1 MQASELQK
9 FLDSKL
15 TDCEVIVQ
23 GDDGRHFEVIVIG
36 EVFAS
41 LTPVKK
47 QQHVYGTGLNDL
59 IASGEVH
66 AVQIRTYTPE
76 QWKDAAQLRVG

>member
-9 FLDSKL
+9 VLEEKL
-15 TDCEVIVQ
+15 SDCEFIVQ
-23 GDDGRHFEVIVIG
+23 GDDGRHFEVIAIG

-47 QQHVYGTGLNDL
+47 QQHVYSGLNDL
-59 IASGEVH
+59 IASGALH
-66 AVQIRTYTPE
+66 AVQIRTYTPA
-76 QWKDAAQLRVG
+76 QWEDAKQLHVG

>member
-1 MQASELQK
+1 MQASELQNI
-9 FLDSKL
+9 LESKL
-15 TDCEVIVQ
+15 TDCEVMVQ
-23 GDDGRHFEVIVIG
+23 GDDGRHFEIIVVG

-47 QQHVYGTGLNDL
+47 QQYVYSGLNDL
-59 IASGEVH
+59 IASGDVH
-66 AVQIRTYTPE
+66 AVQIRTFTPD

>member
-9 FLDSKL
+9 ILEDAM
-15 TDCEVIVQ
+15 TDCQVIVQ
-23 GDDGRHFEVIVIG
+23 GDDGRHFEVIAIG

-41 LTPVKK
+41 LKPVQK
-47 QQHVYGTGLNDL
+47 QQYVYAGINDL
-59 IASGEVH
+59 ISSGVVH

-76 QWKDAAQLRVG
+76 QWKDAEQLRVG